1 MEGQG
6 RASQS
11 IVGTVELLSTVPTT
25 HTLYP
30 AFGLEKETGKRLGR
44 SIRKGW
50 MRQVSYKLSVISLF

>member
-6 RASQS
+6 GVSQS
-11 IVGTVELLSTVPTT
+11 MVGTVELLSTVPTT

-30 AFGLEKETGKRLGR
+30 AFGLEKETGKRPGR

-50 MRQVSYKLSVISLF
+50 MRWASYKLSVISFF